1 MIKAVIFDMFETLIT
16 HFKSSLYFGKQIAE
30 DMDIP
35 EAKLREI
42 WDPTDY
48 ARTIGKMTL
57 EEVFEQILR
66 ASDKYDAELVER
78 LARKRTDA
86 KIECFN
92 HLHEEILPMFEELK
106 KKGYKVGL
114 LSNCYFEEATVIK
127 NSVLWQYFDVAYLSC
142 EQGMAK
148 PEEEFFLR
156 CANALGVGPSECLY
170 VGDGGSHELETAER
184 LGMRPVQAVWYLQQ
198 GSKQPVWRKP
208 EFWQAERPLE
218 VLDFLKEETYMYER
232 QYTRIDTVRQ
242 VLDEKIN
249 AIEDADQHRC
259 AYVHLYGVG
268 QAAAMLALK
277 RGMGRKMAEL
287 AEIAGM
293 LHDYTS
299 YFVEESDDHAH
310 RSAPYVRAL
319 LTETGEF
326 TEEEI
331 EMVTNA
337 VYNHSDKGR
346 VDTPFDEVLKDADA
360 LQHFLRNPMEDFW
373 FNRGRVPALVE
384 ELGL

>member
-1 MIKAVIFDMFETLIT
+1 MIKAVIFDMYETLIT
-16 HFKSSLYFGKQIAE
+16 HYESPLYFGEQMAADAGIAKEEFLRLWRAADSDRTVGKQ
-30 DMDIP
+30 
-35 EAKLREI
+35 
-42 WDPTDY
+42 
-48 ARTIGKMTL
+48 TL
-57 EEVFEQILR
+57 EQLIESILR
-66 ASDKYDAELVER
+66 KTNRYSKPLLEHIVEKRKASKRELFR
-78 LARKRTDA
+78 
-86 KIECFN
+86 
-92 HLHEEILPMFEELK
+92 HLDPEILPMLEGLK
-106 KKGYKVGL
+106 KRGL
-114 LSNCYFEEATVIK
+114 LIGLISNCFSEEVGPIRE
-127 NSVLWQYFDVAYLSC
+127 SELFSYVDVPLLSY
-142 EQGMAK
+142 ELGLKK
-148 PEEEFFLR
+148 PDEAIFLR
-156 CANALGVGPSECLY
+156 CIEKLSVSAEECLY
-170 VGDGGSHELETAER
+170 VGDGGSHELETAEK
-184 LGMRPVQAVWYLQQ
+184 LGMKPLQAVWYLQQ

-232 QYTRIDTVRQ
+232 QYTRIDTIRER
-242 VLDEKIN
+242 LDEKIN

-277 RGMGRKMAEL
+277 RGMGRKVAEL

-310 RSAPYVRAL
+310 KSAPYVKAL

-326 TEEEI
+326 TDEEI

-373 FNRGRVPALVE
+373 FERGRVPALVK